1 MKEVKIKIKNLSL
14 YFNYIQALND
24 VSIDIY
30 SKKVTAVIG
39 PSGCGKTS
47 FLRSINRMNEL
58 ISGFRYTGE
67 IKIDGINIYDKE
79 IDVVN
84 LRKLVGM
91 VFQKSNLFPKSIWD
105 NLIFAPKLHGV
116 KEDNKLKDIIEET
129 CRKAAIWD
137 EIKDRLNKNA
147 LNLSAG
153 QQQRL
158 CIARALT
165 VKPDILLMDE
175 PASALD
181 PTSTAKIEELIYE
194 LKKNYSIILVTH
206 NMQQAARI
214 SDYTAFFY
222 LGHLIEYEKTTK
234 MFTNPTNQQTEDY
247 ITGRFG

>member
-39 PSGCGKTS
+39 HSGCGKTS

-67 IKIDGINIYDKE
+67 IKIDGINIYDRE

-91 VFQKSNLFPKSIWD
+91 VFQKSNLFPKSIWE

-116 KEDNKLKDIIEET
+116 KEDNTLKDIIEET

-137 EIKDRLNKNA
+137 EIKDRLNENA